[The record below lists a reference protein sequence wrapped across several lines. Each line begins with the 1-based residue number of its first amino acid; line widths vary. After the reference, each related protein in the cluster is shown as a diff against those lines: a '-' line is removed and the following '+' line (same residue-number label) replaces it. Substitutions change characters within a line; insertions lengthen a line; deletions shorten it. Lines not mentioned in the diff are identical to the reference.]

1 MDELIHVIS
10 NFLPKANSKNI
21 DITPVNSGL
30 INSTYK
36 VDYKKSVFIL
46 QKINQFVFKD
56 PNLIQK
62 NYKEILKQFSVS
74 AYPKKQLEF
83 LETNSNLELLHHND
97 TFWRMSKFIK
107 GKTYPVCKSLEMAY
121 SAAKSLAEFHLALI
135 GLDYNRINEPIKDFC
150 NFNDRIQQYRESTIN
165 GDSLRLKNTQ
175 NFMDEIESNLKY
187 IHDYIE
193 IEKDIKKRIIHGDP
207 KVSNFLFDEKTH
219 KVISIIDI
227 DTIMPGSILFDFGD
241 MVRSFA
247 NKSYEDSQI
256 KERIFNPDIYN
267 ALKEGYLSEAN
278 EFLSPIEKESLDLS
292 ALTVALIQ
300 CIRFLTDYYNLD
312 VYYHVNEPE
321 HNLKRAINQFSFFKE
336 LKANLK
342 P

>member
-21 DITPVNSGL
+21 KITPVNSGL

-36 VDYKKSVFIL
+36 VEFKKSVFIL
-46 QKINQFVFKD
+46 QKVNQFVFKN
-56 PNLIQK
+56 PNLIQE
-62 NYKEILKQFSVS
+62 NYKEVLKQLAVS
-74 AYPKKQLEF
+74 SYSKQQLEF
-83 LETNSNLELLHHND
+83 LENNSNLELVHYNNSS
-97 TFWRMSKFIK
+97 WRLSKFIN
-107 GKTYPVCKSLEMAY
+107 GKTYDVCKSLKMAH
-121 SAAKSLAEFHLALI
+121 SAAKSLAEFHVALI

-150 NFNDRIQQYRESTIN
+150 NFNNRIQQYRKSTVH
-165 GDSLRLKNTQ
+165 GDSFRLKNSQ
-175 NFMDEIESNLKY
+175 DLIGEIESNLKY

-193 IEKDIKKRIIHGDP
+193 KEKDIKKRIIHGDP
-207 KVSNFLFDEKTH
+207 KVSNFLFDAQTH

-247 NKSYEDSQI
+247 NRSHEDSQI

-312 VYYHVNEPE
+312 VYYNVNEPE

>member
-10 NFLPKANSKNI
+10 HFLPKTNSKNI
-21 DITPVNSGL
+21 EITPVNSGL
-30 INSTYK
+30 INSSYK
-36 VDYKKSVFIL
+36 VEYKKSAFIL
-46 QKINQFVFKD
+46 QKVNQFVFKD
-56 PNLIQK
+56 PNLIQE
-62 NYKEILKQFSVS
+62 NYNEVVKQLSVS
-74 AYPKKQLEF
+74 GYSKKRLEF
-83 LETNSNLELLHHND
+83 LKANSNVELVQYNN
-97 TFWRMSKFIK
+97 TFWRMSKFIL
-107 GKTYPVCKSLEMAY
+107 GKTYAVCTSLEMA
-121 SAAKSLAEFHLALI
+121 SAAAKSLAEFHISLKE
-135 GLDYNRINEPIKDFC
+135 LDYKKVKEPIKDFC
-150 NFNDRIQQYRESTIN
+150 NFNNRIQQYQESTIH
-165 GDSLRLKNTQ
+165 GDSHRLKNTQ
-175 NFMDEIESNLKY
+175 AFIGEIESNLKY

-207 KVSNFLFDEKTH
+207 KVSNFLFDDQTN

-292 ALTVALIQ
+292 ALTVSLIQ

-336 LKANLK
+336 LKAYMK

>member
-10 NFLPKANSKNI
+10 NFFPKANSKNI
-21 DITPVNSGL
+21 EITPVNSGL

-36 VDYKKSVFIL
+36 VELKKSVFIL
-46 QKINQFVFKD
+46 QKVNQFVFKN
-56 PNLIQK
+56 PNLIQE
-62 NYKEILKQFSVS
+62 NYKEVLKQLAVS
-74 AYPKKQLEF
+74 SYSKQQLEF
-83 LETNSNLELLHHND
+83 LENNSNLELVHYNNSS
-97 TFWRMSKFIK
+97 WRMSKFIN
-107 GKTYPVCKSLEMAY
+107 GKTYDVCKSLEMAY
-121 SAAKSLAEFHLALI
+121 SAAKSLAEFHVALI
-135 GLDYNRINEPIKDFC
+135 GLDYKRINEPIKDFC
-150 NFNDRIQQYRESTIN
+150 NFNNRIQQYRKSTVH
-165 GDSLRLKNTQ
+165 GDCFRLKNSQ
-175 NFMDEIESNLKY
+175 DLIGEIESNLKY
-187 IHDYIE
+187 IHNYIE
-193 IEKDIKKRIIHGDP
+193 LEKDIKKRIIHGDP
-207 KVSNFLFDEKTH
+207 KVSNFLFDAQTH

-247 NKSYEDSQI
+247 NRSHEDSQI

-336 LKANLK
+336 LKAYLK

>member
-10 NFLPKANSKNI
+10 NFLPNANSKNI
-21 DITPVNSGL
+21 EITPVNSGL

-36 VDYKKSVFIL
+36 VDYKKSAFIL
-46 QKINQFVFKD
+46 QKLNQFVFKD
-56 PNLIQK
+56 PNLIQD
-62 NYKEILKQFSVS
+62 NYKEVLREFSVS
-74 AYPKKQLEF
+74 AYSKKQLEF
-83 LETNSNLELLHHND
+83 LETNSNRELVNYNN

-135 GLDYNRINEPIKDFC
+135 GLDYNHINEPIKDFC
-150 NFNDRIQQYRESTIN
+150 NFNYRIQQYRESTIN
-165 GDSLRLKNTQ
+165 GDSHRLKNTQ
-175 NFMDEIESNLKY
+175 NFMGEIESNLKY
-187 IHDYIE
+187 IHDYIK

-207 KVSNFLFDEKTH
+207 KVSNFLFDDKTH

-292 ALTVALIQ
+292 ALTVVLIQ